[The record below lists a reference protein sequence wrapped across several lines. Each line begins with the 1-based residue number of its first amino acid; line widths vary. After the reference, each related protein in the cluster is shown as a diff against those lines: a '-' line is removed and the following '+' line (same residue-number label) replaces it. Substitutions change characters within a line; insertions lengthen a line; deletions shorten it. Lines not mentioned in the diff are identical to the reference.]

1 MSQFWNR
8 VAAIQTHKKWW
19 VLAVVLLSC
28 IGLGFLGSKLT
39 VAAGFEHLLPDG
51 RDSVVELNRVAKR
64 TAGVSTLFI
73 VIETPPDAEVDRK
86 RMREACDALVV
97 ELRKLGEPVVGSAD
111 TGVQEALRFFER
123 YGGLYA
129 DQAELEKLR
138 ADIDEYYTYLV
149 NKEMGTLLD
158 EDEPP
163 PPVPLDPDSV
173 RKRFKLDSGVT
184 DRYPGGYFESADG
197 RAHVIT
203 IRSKVLGGDLKNGT
217 AAIAAVRKVVDDA
230 HLEQIQPGL
239 TVGYAGDLYS
249 GVAEVK
255 AINDDV
261 TEVGKIGGL
270 LLAGVVLL
278 YYLRIRTLLIML
290 LTIVIGL
297 VWTAG
302 AAYLLVHQLNTATGF
317 IFTIIAGTGINTGI
331 IYMARYLEA
340 RRKDESVDKAIATAH
355 RETFIATLCAA
366 SASSASFFSLQLT
379 AFRGFRELGLVGGV
393 GLLLCWLATLVA
405 LPAMLAVAE
414 RISPITAPPKGALG
428 RLQSKL
434 EQSFGKPFAFIV
446 ERAGKPV
453 AVAGI
458 AIGIAGFIAL
468 GFHIAGEPLEYDMNK
483 LRNDPRSRVRE
494 ERIKKISISITGYV
508 GADGMAILVDDVQ
521 QVGPLREALY
531 KKRDAVD
538 PSLKPFSSIVAL
550 EDFLPPGD
558 QQAKI
563 PTLLA
568 IKKRVEKAHKRK
580 AISDADWANIERYMP
595 PDDLQPIGLEDIPEG
610 VARIFTEAD
619 GTRGRI
625 VYIAPTSTTMTEDA
639 RYLLRWAE
647 SYRRTELPDKSVVLG
662 SGRAVIYADMWEA
675 VTAAVPVAIVAAFA
689 AVLLVVLVTF
699 RAGKPALLVLGG
711 LLIGIGWMGL
721 GISILDIKLNF
732 LNFVALPLTFGIGV
746 DYAVN
751 VVWRAT
757 REGPDGAL
765 IAVRETG
772 GAVVLSSLTTTL
784 GYVALISSMNFAVRS
799 LGVVA
804 VLGEIS
810 TMVAAMLVL
819 PGVLMWL
826 ARRKAAA
833 SQNVQSTASTS
844 MPNEGR

>member
-1 MSQFWNR
+1 MIQFWNR
-8 VAAIQTHKKWW
+8 VAAIQANKKWL
-19 VLAVVLLSC
+19 VLAAVLLSC
-28 IGLGFLGSKLT
+28 VGLGSLGSKLT

-51 RDSVVELNRVAKR
+51 RDSVVELNRVSKR

-73 VIETPPDAEVDRK
+73 VMEAPPDAEVDRK
-86 RMREACDALVV
+86 RLREAADALVV

-129 DQAELEKLR
+129 DQAALEKLR
-138 ADIDEYYTYLV
+138 EDIDEYYTYLV

-163 PPVPLDPDSV
+163 PPAPLDPESV

-184 DRYPGGYFESADG
+184 DRYPDGYFESPDG
-197 RAHVIT
+197 RVHVVT
-203 IRSKVLGGDLKNGT
+203 VRSKVLGGDLKNGL
-217 AAIAAVRKVVDDA
+217 AALADVRKVVEDA
-230 HLEQIQPGL
+230 HLEQYQPGL
-239 TVGYAGDLYS
+239 KVGYAGDLYS

-261 TEVGKIGGL
+261 TEVGILGGI

-278 YYLRIRTLLIML
+278 YYLRLRTLLIML
-290 LTIVIGL
+290 LTILVGL

-340 RRKDESVDKAIATAH
+340 RRKQESVETAIATAH
-355 RETFIATLCAA
+355 RETFMATLCAA

-379 AFRGFRELGLVGGV
+379 AFRGFRELGLIGGV

-405 LPAMLAVAE
+405 LPVMLAVAE
-414 RISPITAPPKGALG
+414 GISPIVTTAKGPFGKLRG
-428 RLQSKL
+428 ML

-446 ERAGKPV
+446 ERAGGPV
-453 AVAGI
+453 AIAGI
-458 AIGIAGFIAL
+458 LVGVAGFIAL
-468 GFHIAGEPLEYDMNK
+468 GFHIAGDPLEYDMNK
-483 LRNDPRSRVRE
+483 LRNDPMSRVEE
-494 ERIKKISISITGYV
+494 ERVKQLSDSITGYV
-508 GADGMAILVDDVQ
+508 GADGMAILVDDVS

-531 KKRDAVD
+531 KKRDAAD
-538 PSLKPFSSIVAL
+538 PNLKPFDSVVAL

-568 IKKRVEKAHKRK
+568 IKKRVEKARKRK
-580 AISDADWANIERYMP
+580 AISDADWPSIERFLP
-595 PDDLQPIGLEDIPEG
+595 PDDMKPLGLADMPEG
-610 VARIFTEAD
+610 VARIFTEGD

-625 VYIAPTSTTMTEDA
+625 VYIVPISPSATEDA

-662 SGRAVIYADMWEA
+662 SGRAVIYADMWQA
-675 VTAAVPVAIVAAFA
+675 VTDAVPVAIISSFA

-699 RAGKPALLVLGG
+699 RAGRPALLVLGA
-711 LLIGIGWMGL
+711 LMIGIGWMGL
-721 GISILDIKLNF
+721 GISLLHIKLNF

-757 REGPDGAL
+757 REGPEGAL

-772 GAVVLSSLTTTL
+772 GAVVLSSMTTTL
-784 GYVALISSMNFAVRS
+784 GYVALIGSMNFAVRS
-799 LGVVA
+799 LGVAA
-804 VLGEIS
+804 VLGEIA

-826 ARRKAAA
+826 ARRKAPA
-833 SQNVQSTASTS
+833 SASKSGSTQDQ
-844 MPNEGR
+844 PG